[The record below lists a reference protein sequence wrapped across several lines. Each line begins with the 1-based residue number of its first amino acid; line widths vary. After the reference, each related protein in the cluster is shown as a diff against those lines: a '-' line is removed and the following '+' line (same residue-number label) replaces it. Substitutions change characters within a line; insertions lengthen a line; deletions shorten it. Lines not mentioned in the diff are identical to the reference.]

1 MCGRFALSRPLQE
14 VSESLDC
21 EPLSDLTPFEP
32 SWNVAPQAW
41 VPIVT
46 QTDVSQNHP
55 APRHMRLMRWGFR
68 PSWAQPSSREPI
80 NARSETAHEKPMFQS
95 ARRHRRG
102 LLPVDGWYEWMTTPQ
117 GKVPWYHYN
126 MKGRLSY
133 MAVIFDRWS
142 DGENMIESYAILTR
156 DSNEDCQPVHHR
168 MPVLV
173 HPNHTE
179 AWLVQGTLPPVTERG
194 VVDRHAVSRDVN
206 HAKHDHAGLIQPI
219 ATLFDQEYGV

>member
-1 MCGRFALSRPLQE
+1 
-14 VSESLDC
+14 
-21 EPLSDLTPFEP
+21 
-32 SWNVAPQAW
+32 
-41 VPIVT
+41 
-46 QTDVSQNHP
+46 
-55 APRHMRLMRWGFR
+55 
-68 PSWAQPSSREPI
+68 
-80 NARSETAHEKPMFQS
+80 
-95 ARRHRRG
+95 
-102 LLPVDGWYEWMTTPQ
+102 
-117 GKVPWYHYN
+117 
-126 MKGRLSY
+126 

-173 HPNHTE
+173 HPNHME

-206 HAKHDHAGLIQPI
+206 HAQHDHAGLIQPI